1 MSLQVGFK
9 CRKQIYCYSP
19 FSSIIYFD
27 CLSTSLT
34 ETSFAFSF
42 IWVPLLA
49 IWTGFLHSNSL
60 FALKVTIYICWIS
73 KLAIR
78 DMTFWNKKKGF
89 GTVMREKVFK
99 TVLKTEVFGN
109 VLKGERFQNCSK
121 KESLQ
126 NRFERENVSNWF
138 ERESSQQCFELKRK
152 FLKLF

>member
-49 IWTGFLHSNSL
+49 IWTGFLHRNSL
-60 FALKVTIYICWIS
+60 FALKVTRYICWIS

-89 GTVMREKVFK
+89 GTVLKEKVFR
-99 TVLKTEVFGN
+99 TVLQKQSFW
-109 VLKGERFQNCSK
+109 K
-121 KESLQ
+121 
-126 NRFERENVSNWF
+126 
-138 ERESSQQCFELKRK
+138 CFEENAFGTVLRK
-152 FLKLF
+152 KAFRTGLN

>member
-34 ETSFAFSF
+34 ETTFAFYF

-49 IWTGFLHSNSL
+49 VRTGFLHNSSL

-78 DMTFWNKKKGF
+78 DMTFWNKKKDF
-89 GTVMREKVFK
+89 GTV
-99 TVLKTEVFGN
+99 LKRKFSELLWKNEVFGN
-109 VLKGERFQNCSK
+109 VLKENAFRTVLRKKVCWTGLNYKTFRTGLKEKVLSSVLNW
-121 KESLQ
+121 KES
-126 NRFERENVSNWF
+126 F
-138 ERESSQQCFELKRK
+138 
-152 FLKLF
+152 